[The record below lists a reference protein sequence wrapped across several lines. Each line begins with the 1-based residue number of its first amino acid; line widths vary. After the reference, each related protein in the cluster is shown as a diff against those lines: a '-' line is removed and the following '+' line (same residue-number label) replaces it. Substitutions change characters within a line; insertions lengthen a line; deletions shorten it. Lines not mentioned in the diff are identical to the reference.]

1 MRSNLLGC
9 ARLGVLAMLTA
20 ACSGSLAVRTHDN
33 RQVKMTA
40 TCTGNQ
46 VKLVVDSSSVHF
58 KHTGGI
64 HRQVPT
70 DVGWT
75 LDPASN
81 GAVTLAADAAWP
93 FNDPTTFP
101 VGNGATH
108 TAVGKDKQ
116 DKGHYRYTVTVA
128 CPNGGPTAIFD
139 PDVWVD

>member
-1 MRSNLLGC
+1 MRG
-9 ARLGVLAMLTA
+9 
-20 ACSGSLAVRTHDN
+20 
-33 RQVKMTA
+33 
-40 TCTGNQ
+40 
-46 VKLVVDSSSVHF
+46 
-58 KHTGGI
+58 
-64 HRQVPT
+64 PT
-70 DVGWT
+70 DVDWT

-81 GAVTLAADAAWP
+81 VDVTLAADAAWP